1 MQALSSLAQ
10 RVPQS
15 APADKERSK
24 EGIQRPQNRRFWCAN
39 ESRSDSSTPSS
50 PVLVRSGGCLTGPRK
65 LLYRRTPTQNVRW
78 ALRPVDLDLLAVPR
92 RTARSV
98 RKASSHGQR
107 SNATQSV
114 RYPTGLPHRDSKSG
128 SLRRNACGNCTP
140 CGNYGCSCKARS
152 PDNVWWAVRRSL
164 TSRGSRRPHP
174 QRAWRGAS
182 RVG

>member
-98 RKASSHGQR
+98 RKLP
-107 SNATQSV
+107 ATDSV
-114 RYPTGLPHRDSKSG
+114 RTRHKAYAIPRDYPIET
-128 SLRRNACGNCTP
+128 
-140 CGNYGCSCKARS
+140 
-152 PDNVWWAVRRSL
+152 V
-164 TSRGSRRPHP
+164 
-174 QRAWRGAS
+174 
-182 RVG
+182 RVGHSEGTPVETALPVGTTAVPAKRVHRTTSGGLSDGV